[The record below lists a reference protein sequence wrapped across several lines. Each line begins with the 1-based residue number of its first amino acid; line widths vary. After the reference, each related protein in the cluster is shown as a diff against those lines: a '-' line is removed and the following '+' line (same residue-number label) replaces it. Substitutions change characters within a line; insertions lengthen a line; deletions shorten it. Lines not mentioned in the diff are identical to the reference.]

1 MLEGDTMRSL
11 GRYACLVLLAAHLSA
26 CYSWRSEQVAPAQA
40 IAGRQPEQVRI
51 TEPGGKTVV
60 VLGPT
65 VAGDTLRGQSKLTGY
80 PVAIPLA
87 EVLQLETRRSN
98 GTSSAL
104 VVAGLGLGAAGI
116 GVAAVCWM
124 SGC

>member
-1 MLEGDTMRSL
+1 MRSP
-11 GRYACLVLLAAHLSA
+11 GWYACLVLLGVQLSA
-26 CYSWRSEQVAPAQA
+26 CYSWRTEQVAPARA
-40 IAGRQPEQVRI
+40 IAGSRPEQVRI

-65 VAGDTLRGQSKLTGY
+65 VAGDTLRGQRKLTGY

-87 EVLQLETRRSN
+87 DVLQLEIRRSN
-98 GTSSAL
+98 QASSGL
-104 VVAGLGLGAAGI
+104 VVAAIGVGAVGI

>member
-1 MLEGDTMRSL
+1 MRSH
-11 GRYACLVLLAAHLSA
+11 GRCVCLLLLCIQLSA
-26 CYSWRSEQVAPAQA
+26 CYSWHTEEVAPAQA
-40 IAGRQPEQVRI
+40 IAGSQPEQVRI
-51 TEPGGKTVV
+51 TEPGGTTVV

-65 VAGDTLRGQSKLTGY
+65 VAGDTLRGRSAISGY

>member
-1 MLEGDTMRSL
+1 MRSR
-11 GRYACLVLLAAHLSA
+11 GWYACLVLLGAQLCG
-26 CYSWRSEQVAPAQA
+26 CYSWRTEQVAPAQA
-40 IAGRQPEQVRI
+40 IAGRRPEQVRI

-98 GTSSAL
+98 QASSGL
-104 VVAGLGLGAAGI
+104 VVAAIGVGAVGI